1 MSSSAVKNVM
11 MIAGEASGDLHG
23 AMLVK
28 ALRRK
33 AGRIFLYGIGGEAMK
48 AAGVRIVIDAATLSV
63 VGITEVI
70 SRLAGL
76 KRAVATARQMLRQ
89 LSPDLLILID
99 FPDFNLYVAA
109 EARRLGVPVLYYISP
124 QLWAWRSGRVK
135 KIKRLVDHMAVI
147 LPFEAD
153 FYRQWQ
159 VPVSFVGHPLLDHGL
174 PVQSSTPRWRHS
186 RIVGILPGSRDGE
199 VARHL
204 PIMLQAA
211 HRLADRRPA
220 LRFLVSIAPG
230 VSRDVVAAAT
240 ATGGGSSRV
249 EMLNG
254 GMQRILSESRMV
266 MAVSGT
272 VTLETGISG
281 IPMVIIY
288 RVSPVSYLLG
298 RLLIRVSS
306 IGLVNLIAGEKIVPE
321 LIQKEASPEAIAH
334 TVDAMLSDPAR
345 LEAMRRKLLDTRN
358 LLGGPGASA
367 RVADIALELLAGG
380 RRQ

>member
-1 MSSSAVKNVM
+1 MPTRQPKNVM
-11 MIAGEASGDLHG
+11 IIAGEASGDLHG

-28 ALRRK
+28 ALHRKERRL
-33 AGRIFLYGIGGEAMK
+33 FVYGIGGEAMR

-63 VGITEVI
+63 VGITEVL
-70 SRLAGL
+70 SRLAVL
-76 KRAVATARQMLRQ
+76 KRAVNTARQMLRR

-109 EARRLGVPVLYYISP
+109 EARRRGIPVLYYISP

-135 KIKRLVDHMAVI
+135 KIRRLVDHMAVI

-153 FYRQWQ
+153 FYRRWR
-159 VPVSFVGHPLLDHGL
+159 VPVSFVGHPLLDHGAP
-174 PVQSSTPRWRHS
+174 PVAEDEHWRRS
-186 RIVGILPGSRDGE
+186 RVIGLLPGSRDGE

-204 PIMLQAA
+204 PIMLKAA
-211 HRLADRRPA
+211 GRLAERQPD

-230 VSRDVVAAAT
+230 VSDTVVRGAVAA
-240 ATGGGSSRV
+240 GGMPPGT

-254 GMQRILSESRMV
+254 GMRRILSESRMV

-281 IPMVIIY
+281 MPMVIIY

-298 RLLIRVSS
+298 RLLIRVDH
-306 IGLVNLIAGEKIVPE
+306 IGLVNLIAGRRVVPE
-321 LIQKEASPEAIAH
+321 LIQHDANPETIAR
-334 TVDAMLSDPAR
+334 TVAAMLADPRR
-345 LEAMRRKLLDTRN
+345 LEEMRDQLLNTRN
-358 LLGGPGASA
+358 LLGGPGASD
-367 RVADIALELLAGG
+367 RVADIALAMLAGD
-380 RRQ
+380 RRS

>member
-1 MSSSAVKNVM
+1 MAAFAVKNVM
-11 MIAGEASGDLHG
+11 MIAGETSGDLHG

-33 AGRIFLYGIGGEAMK
+33 AQRLFVYGIGGEAMR
-48 AAGVRIVIDAATLSV
+48 AAGVRVVIDAATLSV

-70 SRLAGL
+70 SRLATIR
-76 KRAVATARQMLRQ
+76 RALAAAKQMLRR

-99 FPDFNLYVAA
+99 FPDFNLHVAA
-109 EARRLGVPVLYYISP
+109 EARRRGIPVLYYISP

-135 KIKRLVDHMAVI
+135 KIRRLVDHMAVI

-153 FYRQWQ
+153 FYRKWQ
-159 VPVSFVGHPLLDHGL
+159 VPVSFVGHPLLDHG
-174 PVQSSTPRWRHS
+174 TPPIAEAAGWHRS
-186 RIVGILPGSRDGE
+186 RVIGILPGSRNGE

-204 PIMLQAA
+204 PIMLKAA
-211 HRLADRRPA
+211 GRLAARRPE

-230 VSRDVVAAAT
+230 VSADVVRESVAA
-240 ATGGGSSRV
+240 GGLPPGTEV
-249 EMLNG
+249 LDG
-254 GMQRILSESRMV
+254 GMRRILAESRLV

-281 IPMVIIY
+281 MPMVIIY

-298 RLLIRVSS
+298 RLLIQVPN
-306 IGLVNLIAGEKIVPE
+306 IGLVNLIAGRKIVPE
-321 LIQKEASPEAIAH
+321 LIQREANPDTIANA
-334 TVDAMLSDPAR
+334 VDAMLADPEH
-345 LEAMRRKLLDTRN
+345 LERMRRQLLNTRD

-367 RVADIALELLAGG
+367 RVADIALDLLAGDC
-380 RRQ
+380 RS